1 MSRKQDKLI
10 RMTRELIES
19 TEQLRAALLEYR
31 KTCEKLVKIA
41 EGPPARSTIERLEQ
55 VRLGEKRERVTTA
68 IADFEAA
75 RRQARIGL
83 LAVAEE
89 EGSNLSQVART
100 LGVSRQLASRLAIEA
115 SEHPR

>member
-10 RMTRELIES
+10 RVTCELIES
-19 TEQLRAALLEYR
+19 TEKLRAALLDYR
-31 KTCEKLVKIA
+31 RTCERLVKIA
-41 EGPPARSTIERLEQ
+41 EGPPARSTVQRLEQ
-55 VRLGEKRERVTTA
+55 VKLGEKRERVTSA
-68 IADFEAA
+68 IAAFEAA

-89 EGSNLSQVART
+89 EGSNLSEVART

-115 SEHPR
+115 SEHSR